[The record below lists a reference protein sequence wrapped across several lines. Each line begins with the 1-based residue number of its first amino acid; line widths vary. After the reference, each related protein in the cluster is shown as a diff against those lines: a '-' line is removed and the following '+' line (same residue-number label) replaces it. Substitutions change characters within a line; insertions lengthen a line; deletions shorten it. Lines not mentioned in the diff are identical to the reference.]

1 MKPMIVLTLTA
12 AAFLG
17 ASASVIPALAADN
30 MTLTQHCEDL
40 VQQFHAAD
48 VSHVSEKKLE
58 HAKAQA
64 AHGEK
69 LCKTNPK
76 AGVKALDLAFKDI
89 GVTPK

>member
-1 MKPMIVLTLTA
+1 MKRMIVSTLTA

-17 ASASVIPALAADN
+17 ASASVVPALAADN
-30 MTLTQHCEDL
+30 MTLTQHCENL
-40 VQQFHAAD
+40 VKEFQEAD

-58 HAKAQA
+58 QAKAQA
-64 AHGEK
+64 SHGEK

-76 AGVKALDLAFKDI
+76 AGIKALDLAFKDI

>member
-1 MKPMIVLTLTA
+1 MKRMIVLTLTA

-17 ASASVIPALAADN
+17 ISASGVPVLAADEA
-30 MTLTQHCEDL
+30 TSTQHCEDL
-40 VQQFHAAD
+40 VKQFHAAD

-58 HAKAQA
+58 HAKEQA

-76 AGVKALDLAFKDI
+76 AGIKALDLALKDI
-89 GVTPK
+89 GETPK